1 MSFLTQHYA
10 WDISIKECF
19 KSRNVRCRNIGVSE
33 NRSVTVGLEHTS
45 VQTYEYHEDNLGISR
60 QNDDSQRVYKALG

>member
-10 WDISIKECF
+10 WDITIKECF

-33 NRSVTVGLEHTS
+33 NRSVTVGSEHAWM
-45 VQTYEYHEDNLGISR
+45 YEYQEDNLGILR